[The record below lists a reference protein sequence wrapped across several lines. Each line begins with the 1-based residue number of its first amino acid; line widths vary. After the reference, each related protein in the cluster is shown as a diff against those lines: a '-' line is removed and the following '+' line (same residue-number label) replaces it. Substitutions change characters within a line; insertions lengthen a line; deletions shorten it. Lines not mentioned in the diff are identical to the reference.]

1 MMAFYFSATN
11 DGKSIDIR
19 VTTYQDFFTDN
30 GEEYSEF
37 FINELKNTDELNRL
51 IGQTINEIKIAVYK
65 DETILSDNFVIQK
78 RKYAGLIL
86 TTDALKVSFNNNQ
99 GGYLWTDEIIQEFP
113 HNDRWTWIETK

>member
-1 MMAFYFSATN
+1 
-11 DGKSIDIR
+11 
-19 VTTYQDFFTDN
+19 
-30 GEEYSEF
+30 
-37 FINELKNTDELNRL
+37 
-51 IGQTINEIKIAVYK
+51 VYK

-113 HNDRWTWIETK
+113 HNDRWTWVETK